1 MTFNSLIIQVPLN
14 LMLVVLIPL
23 ALIKLF
29 SNFDSDIGET
39 LRLRKRDVI
48 IIIIASLLY
57 IITSTL
63 LLSNDINMWIN
74 TSLITGYLIFCSYTD
89 LKTKLLYTIIS
100 VALLIIEGIWLIID
114 IENIMFNE
122 YTWTILIAL
131 LILYLMSIPKFLG
144 LGDALIYSVIATYL
158 VHYRIIPTMSL
169 IINLLLANVL
179 FLVITVILK
188 VIKKDRERHQPFT
201 LFIAIS
207 TCICSLL
214 LV

>member
-14 LMLVVLIPL
+14 LMLVVFIPL
-23 ALIKLF
+23 ALISLF

-39 LRLRKRDVI
+39 LRLRKKDVI
-48 IIIIASLLY
+48 IIITTSILY
-57 IITSTL
+57 IIASTL
-63 LLSNDINMWIN
+63 LLSNDINIWIN

-100 VALLIIEGIWLIID
+100 VTLLIIEGIWLIID
-114 IENIMFNE
+114 IKNVIFNE
-122 YTWTILIAL
+122 YTWTILIIL

-144 LGDALIYSVIATYL
+144 LGDALIYSVITTYL
-158 VHYRIIPTMSL
+158 VHYRTIPTMSL
-169 IINLLLANVL
+169 MINLLLANIL

-188 VIKKDRERHQPFT
+188 VIKKDKERHQPFT

>member
-100 VALLIIEGIWLIID
+100 VALLIIEGIWLVID
-114 IENIMFNE
+114 IENIVFNE
-122 YTWTILIAL
+122 YTWTILIVL

-144 LGDALIYSVIATYL
+144 LGDALIYSVITTYL

-188 VIKKDRERHQPFT
+188 VIKKDKERHQPFT

>member
-188 VIKKDRERHQPFT
+188 VIKKDKERHQPFT

>member
-89 LKTKLLYTIIS
+89 LKTKLQKTKL
-100 VALLIIEGIWLIID
+100 
-114 IENIMFNE
+114 
-122 YTWTILIAL
+122 
-131 LILYLMSIPKFLG
+131 
-144 LGDALIYSVIATYL
+144 
-158 VHYRIIPTMSL
+158 
-169 IINLLLANVL
+169 
-179 FLVITVILK
+179 
-188 VIKKDRERHQPFT
+188 Q
-201 LFIAIS
+201 
-207 TCICSLL
+207 
-214 LV
+214 

>member
-114 IENIMFNE
+114 IDNIMFNE
-122 YTWTILIAL
+122 YTWTILIVL

-179 FLVITVILK
+179 FLVITVIIK
-188 VIKKDRERHQPFT
+188 VIKKDKERHQPFT

>member
-23 ALIKLF
+23 ALISLF

-39 LRLRKRDVI
+39 LRLRKKDVI
-48 IIIIASLLY
+48 IIITTSILY
-57 IITSTL
+57 IIASTL
-63 LLSNDINMWIN
+63 LLSNDINIWIN

-100 VALLIIEGIWLIID
+100 VTLLIIEGIWLIID
-114 IENIMFNE
+114 IKNVIFNE
-122 YTWTILIAL
+122 YTWTILIIL

-144 LGDALIYSVIATYL
+144 LGDALIYSVITTYL
-158 VHYRIIPTMSL
+158 VHYRTIPTMSL
-169 IINLLLANVL
+169 IINLLLANIL

-188 VIKKDRERHQPFT
+188 VIKKDKERHQPFT

>member
-29 SNFDSDIGET
+29 SNFDSDIGEA

-188 VIKKDRERHQPFT
+188 VIKKDKERHQPFT